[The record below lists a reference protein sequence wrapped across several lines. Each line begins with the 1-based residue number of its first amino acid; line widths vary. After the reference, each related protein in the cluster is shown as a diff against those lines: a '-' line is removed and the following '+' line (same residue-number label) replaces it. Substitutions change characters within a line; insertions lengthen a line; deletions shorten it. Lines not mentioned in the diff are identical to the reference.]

1 MANAAKSFEL
11 PESVGAAVT
20 AGANIVTALRESV
33 GYSVEDLAVTCG
45 LAIGEISAIEA
56 GENAEPSQL
65 RRIATA
71 LGLPDEALLPN

>member
-11 PESVGAAVT
+11 PESVATAVT

-33 GYSVEDLAVTCG
+33 GYSIEDLAVTCG

-56 GENAEPSQL
+56 GENAELSQL